1 MAASTLFVHA
11 APPKEGFVSASFN
24 SHCVAFLSL
33 HINVLFIMVWFDKMQ
48 YTSIQLHTSP
58 TELSDYFSK
67 QTFIFNWDINNNAF
81 LT

>member
-1 MAASTLFVHA
+1 
-11 APPKEGFVSASFN
+11 
-24 SHCVAFLSL
+24 
-33 HINVLFIMVWFDKMQ
+33 MQ

-58 TELSDYFSK
+58 TELSDYFRK

>member
-33 HINVLFIMVWFDKMQ
+33 HINVLFIMFDNMQ
-48 YTSIQLHTSP
+48 YTSIQLHASP
-58 TELSDYFSK
+58 TKLSDYFSK
-67 QTFIFNWDINNNAF
+67 QTFILNWYINNNAF

>member
-11 APPKEGFVSASFN
+11 VPPKEGFVSASFN

-33 HINVLFIMVWFDKMQ
+33 HINVLFIMFDNMQ
-48 YTSIQLHTSP
+48 YTSIQLHASP
-58 TELSDYFSK
+58 TKLSDYFCK